1 MFKRFIEVFICIP
14 IFIIC
19 ILLNIVF
26 VASSILWGPIY
37 YIITGNDPLC
47 EDIIVFFYNVG
58 ENITDF
64 IDRKL

>member
-1 MFKRFIEVFICIP
+1 M
-14 IFIIC
+14 
-19 ILLNIVF
+19 LNIAF
-26 VASSILWGPIY
+26 VISSLLWGPIY

-47 EDIIVFFYNVG
+47 EDISSFFFNVG

>member
-1 MFKRFIEVFICIP
+1 MFKRFIEVFICCP

-19 ILLNIVF
+19 IILNIAF
-26 VASSILWGPIY
+26 VISALLWGPIY

-47 EDIIVFFYNVG
+47 EDISLFFFNVG